1 MRKLHW
7 RFFSPLSRN
16 ILIINLITLTIP
28 ALGFLYLSDYR
39 RELVRAEIQSV
50 HQESKIFADAL
61 AVGAVRQFS
70 NGAEFVELPSALQI
84 LRRLSTPLESRAIL
98 FLNDGT
104 LIADSRNLH
113 NEVIPK
119 TLSSPDSDMA
129 NTLESLEE
137 YLHLGLNSIED
148 FIPPPLY
155 REPAEMHIYAFPH
168 ALQAMAGEIASK
180 VWSTPERD
188 VVISVAV
195 PVQPLKRVFGVL
207 VLIRQS
213 DHIETTIRELRWN
226 ILIAFLIAVAFTVTM
241 SLLLAQQLTRPLS
254 TLARAAQRF
263 GQPQHKLND
272 LQIPILRSPDDEIGI
287 LSRALFGMT
296 ENLKARI
303 STIEGFA
310 ADVAHEIRNPVS
322 GISSALETY
331 QTIKSKEKR
340 QTLMT
345 MAQTELRRI
354 DIMID
359 DILESS
365 RLDAALMAE
374 TPETVNIAHWLA
386 KFGEM
391 FHALNPDQE
400 LALEFPSQKIWV
412 AIKPS
417 RLDQVLQNILGNAR
431 DFQPRGVPIKIS
443 LNTDQGQAVLS
454 IIDRGTGIPEQSLEN
469 IFNRFYSDRPSEQKS
484 IHTGLG
490 LSIVKQI
497 IESYNGN
504 IIAKNRN
511 DKQSGAVFTITLPII
526 KA

>member
-1 MRKLHW
+1 MGKQNW

-28 ALGFLYLSDYR
+28 VLGFLYLSDYR
-39 RELVRAEIQSV
+39 RELVRAEVQSI

-61 AVGAVRQFS
+61 AVGAIRQFS
-70 NGAEFVELPSALQI
+70 NGAEFLELPSALQI

-113 NEVIPK
+113 NEVTPRA
-119 TLSSPDSDMA
+119 LHNLDGGMA
-129 NTLESLEE
+129 SILNSLEQ
-137 YLHLGLNSIED
+137 YLHLGLDSIEN
-148 FIPPPLY
+148 FTRPALY

-168 ALQAMAGEIASK
+168 ALQAMGGDIASK
-180 VWSTPERD
+180 VWSTPERNL
-188 VVISVAV
+188 VISVAV

-213 DHIETTIRELRWN
+213 DHIESTIKELRWN
-226 ILIAFLIAVAFTVTM
+226 IIMAFLIAVAFTITM
-241 SLLLAQQLTRPLS
+241 SLLLARQIARPLS
-254 TLARAAQRF
+254 ILARAAQRF
-263 GQPQHKLND
+263 GQPQHKLSN
-272 LQIPILRSPDDEIGI
+272 LRIPILRSPDDEIGI
-287 LSRALFGMT
+287 LSRALSGMT

-331 QTIKSKEKR
+331 QTIKSEEKR
-340 QTLMT
+340 TALMT

-374 TPETVNIAHWLA
+374 TPETTDIVQWLVQ
-386 KFGEM
+386 FGET
-391 FHALNPDQE
+391 FHALNPDQALSLE
-400 LALEFPSQKIWV
+400 LPPQKIWV
-412 AIKPS
+412 AMKPS
-417 RLDQVLQNILGNAR
+417 RLEQVLQNILGNAS
-431 DFQPRGVPIKIS
+431 DFQPQGIPIEVS
-443 LNTDQGQAVLS
+443 LSIDRQNAVLH
-454 IIDRGTGIPEQSLEN
+454 IADHGIGIPEQSLKN
-469 IFNRFYSDRPSEQKS
+469 IFNRFYSDRPNEQNA

-490 LSIVKQI
+490 LSIVQQI
-497 IESYNGN
+497 IESYHGT
-504 IIAKNRN
+504 ITASNRAEP
-511 DKQSGAVFTITLPII
+511 KTGAIFTITLPII
-526 KA
+526 RV